1 MVTLK
6 SISGWFARNKI
17 LERFYDALLYND
29 ILLFDENVSTV
40 TFFANEMGILGVD
53 LDKTNLYDDGKF

>member
-40 TFFANEMGILGVD
+40 TLFANEMGILGVD

>member
-6 SISGWFARNKI
+6 FISGWFVRNKI
-17 LERFYDALLYND
+17 LERFYDALLHDD
-29 ILLFDENVSTV
+29 ILLFDENVSKV

-53 LDKTNLYDDGKF
+53 LDKTNLYDDDEF

>member
-6 SISGWFARNKI
+6 FISGWFVRNKI
-17 LERFYDALLYND
+17 LERFYDALLHDD
-29 ILLFDENVSTV
+29 ILLFDENVSKV

-53 LDKTNLYDDGKF
+53 LDKTNFYDDDKF

>member
-53 LDKTNLYDDGKF
+53 LDKTNLYDDDKF